1 MLTRAPGSPAPLR
14 PCPHVGPLLSVT
26 LFPPQPNKLTNTVAL
41 SSNLKT
47 AAKTIIAEIG
57 TNFYRADLQSAALA
71 KASAL
76 CKAAKKSK

>member
-1 MLTRAPGSPAPLR
+1 MRPEALHHSVHALMLAR
-14 PCPHVGPLLSVT
+14 LLSAT